1 MEKTTKIILIIV
13 SIIVLMGVG
22 IKACTNKMGDIV
34 NSVLSSGMNYEH
46 SECYTAASTGAI
58 APMAREIQIAWIN
71 GSVRVEYADT
81 DSIRWTETYVKG
93 EAVPQNQLH
102 YWLDGHTLYI
112 NYFAANNDYAAEE
125 GLNVRLHKS
134 SDKKKTS
141 IRNISK
147 DLVLV
152 IPQNWMLDELEVHAV
167 NGDIATSV
175 DAREIDVESVNGSKT
190 VRVREAHEIKLSGVN
205 GSGYVYLPENVSF
218 EAEIDKVNGS
228 FQSAFPTRKEG
239 DKYYY
244 GNSPYVEIELE
255 AINGDLR
262 IEQL

>member
-13 SIIVLMGVG
+13 SIIVLCGFG

-58 APMAREIQIAWIN
+58 APIAREIKIAWIN

-112 NYFAANNDYAAEE
+112 NYFAANNE
-125 GLNVRLHKS
+125 N
-134 SDKKKTS
+134 S

-147 DLVLV
+147 DLVLTL
-152 IPQNWMLDELEVHAV
+152 PQNWMLDELEVHAV
-167 NGDIATSV
+167 NGDITTSV
-175 DAREIDVESVNGSKT
+175 DARDIDVESVNGSKT